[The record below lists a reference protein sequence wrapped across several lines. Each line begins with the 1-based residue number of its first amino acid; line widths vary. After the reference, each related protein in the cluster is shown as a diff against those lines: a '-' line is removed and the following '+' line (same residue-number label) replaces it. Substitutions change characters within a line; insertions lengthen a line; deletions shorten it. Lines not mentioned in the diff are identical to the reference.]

1 MEIITIIIFVVNK
14 LLDLL
19 LWSFRSRRNRVPV
32 MDELLVKFYFAATIK
47 IVRNIH
53 EMCRAINPMSN
64 REELLAIARVVSD
77 ELAPTAAYANC
88 YDRAIVVKEFGDEM
102 NNEIEKLLDE
112 CLRIDCNAAAG
123 ARVPVV
129 QSTIEPICM
138 KIEVLWKNI
147 VEIYCKKVCILGFVD
162 RTIKKKMMECR
173 IKKSV
178 PRSIQY
184 SINGAI
190 DDGR

>member
-1 MEIITIIIFVVNK
+1 MEKISFFFVNK
-14 LLDLL
+14 LWDFLQGCFQL
-19 LWSFRSRRNRVPV
+19 RRNRVPV
-32 MDELLVKFYFAATIK
+32 MDELLVKFYFAAMIK
-47 IVRNIH
+47 IIRNIH

-88 YDRAIVVKEFGDEM
+88 YDRAIVAAEFGDEM

-112 CLRIDCNAAAG
+112 CWRIDCNAAAG

-147 VEIYCKKVCILGFVD
+147 IEIYCKKVCILGFVH
-162 RTIKKKMMECR
+162 RAIKKKMIEYL

-190 DDGR
+190 GDGR